1 MSSLLIKMAQAAT
14 EDKTLFA
21 PYIQQYASQKSLS
34 WEEVA
39 EHFQI
44 ESEQL
49 AKLALCSRPQSTML
63 SGGILEV
70 ADYVGM
76 ERSQLKAFVIEVEGR
91 ETATKRQN
99 SNQLKNAIKT
109 QSRRGWSW
117 NFIPMLPKK
126 LGWAWG
132 AVILLTILIGAFLFS
147 SAGAANYATLVVNQG
162 QATVVQTNGR
172 NAESVI
178 VTGDEAMAVNSGD
191 RIMLTADA
199 TAQVRLI
206 DGSTIDLDP
215 GTEIDV
221 EELVIDDNNYQV
233 RVKVLAGRTLNR
245 VVTVLGVGDRFDVS
259 TPSSTASV
267 RGTVFTV
274 AYISETETYISCDEG
289 KVEVTLNGQ
298 EPKIVAAGMEV
309 TAVVGQPLNVI
320 PQHEVEIQPTLEEV
334 PNVVA
339 TGPVQEQ
346 TEVEVTESTSVLW
359 IPVNNSANDVGPFE
373 HGPSGQVP
381 DQNQSPAG
389 ETPIDPPTPIPT
401 PPPPP
406 TPPVGTETT
415 GTDKVTICHK
425 SGTDQQTITIS
436 ADALDAHLAH
446 GDTLGPCPEDTPE
459 PIESPPPAPEAT
471 PAPPG
476 NSGGNGLG
484 GGNNGNGNG
493 NNGSGGKT
501 SK

>member
-1 MSSLLIKMAQAAT
+1 MAQAAT

-245 VVTVLGVGDRFDVS
+245 VVTV
-259 TPSSTASV
+259 
-267 RGTVFTV
+267 
-274 AYISETETYISCDEG
+274 
-289 KVEVTLNGQ
+289 
-298 EPKIVAAGMEV
+298 
-309 TAVVGQPLNVI
+309 
-320 PQHEVEIQPTLEEV
+320 
-334 PNVVA
+334 
-339 TGPVQEQ
+339 
-346 TEVEVTESTSVLW
+346 
-359 IPVNNSANDVGPFE
+359 
-373 HGPSGQVP
+373 
-381 DQNQSPAG
+381 
-389 ETPIDPPTPIPT
+389 
-401 PPPPP
+401 
-406 TPPVGTETT
+406 
-415 GTDKVTICHK
+415 
-425 SGTDQQTITIS
+425 
-436 ADALDAHLAH
+436 
-446 GDTLGPCPEDTPE
+446 
-459 PIESPPPAPEAT
+459 
-471 PAPPG
+471 
-476 NSGGNGLG
+476 
-484 GGNNGNGNG
+484 
-493 NNGSGGKT
+493 
-501 SK
+501 